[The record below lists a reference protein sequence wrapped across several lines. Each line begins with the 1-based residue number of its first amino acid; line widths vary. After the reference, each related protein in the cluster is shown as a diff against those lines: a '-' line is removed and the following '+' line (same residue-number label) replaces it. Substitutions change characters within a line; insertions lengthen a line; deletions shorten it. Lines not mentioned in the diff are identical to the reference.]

1 MNKRPEVTEI
11 TKHNLR
17 YAFWKLYTQK
27 PIEKI
32 SVKEITNLAGYNRG
46 TFYLY
51 YKDTYDILF
60 QIESQLLKD
69 IDTLITSWLSQ
80 DDFSDLINHM
90 EGLVSMAQKYSS
102 YITVLLSDQGDP
114 VFVTKLKELIRPLIS
129 HWILKDEIY
138 SDQEKELLSQFYLS
152 GLLSMISQWLSSPQN
167 MDINQFVAFTFQ
179 HILPK

>member
-1 MNKRPEVTEI
+1 MNKRPEVTET
-11 TKHNLR
+11 TKYNLR
-17 YAFWKLYTQK
+17 CAFWKLYTQK

-32 SVKEITNLAGYNRG
+32 SVKEITNLAGYHRG

-69 IDTLITSWLSQ
+69 IDALITNWLSQ
-80 DDFSDLINHM
+80 DDFSNLINHM
-90 EGLVSMAQKYSS
+90 EDLMSMAQKYSS
-102 YITVLLSDQGDP
+102 YITVLLSDKGDP
-114 VFVTKLKELIRPLIS
+114 VFATKLKELIHPLIN
-129 HWILKDEIY
+129 HWILKNEVY

-152 GLLSMISQWLSSPQN
+152 GLLAMISQWLSSPQDMN
-167 MDINQFVAFTFQ
+167 LNQFVAFTFQ